1 MEQLLQVPSRQR
13 WSSTETR
20 EEVRFFTLGK
30 KFKWMLSSD
39 ARYAKKDSYLVV
51 HWALQ
56 VIDGLCQVVRSKS
69 HLVKSKLW
77 QQSPAPAASLSILMP
92 ERSNWKQRTNLNLQ
106 KSPPAPP
113 KTDKPEASVCMICY
127 VMYNMYTW
135 VSTQSTHL
143 RPQKWQA
150 RSKCRQQG
158 QPWCPQWTPSLFA
171 QQRFLQWTSLK
182 KHFLMDIRDGTL

>member
-1 MEQLLQVPSRQR
+1 MPFVK
-13 WSSTETR
+13 WS
-20 EEVRFFTLGK
+20 EVKAT
-30 KFKWMLSSD
+30 WWSQSLSSLSKFVKWSEVWI
-39 ARYAKKDSYLVV
+39 KKPPGEVKV
-51 HWALQ
+51 
-56 VIDGLCQVVRSKS
+56 CQVCQSLLSGQKCELKS

-92 ERSNWKQRTNLNLQ
+92 ERSNWKHRTNMNLQ
-106 KSPPAPP
+106 KMYSWFKKRQTCAPQ
-113 KTDKPEASVCMICY
+113 KWQAGSKYMYDMLCY

-135 VSTQSTHL
+135 VSNQSTHL

-182 KHFLMDIRDGTL
+182 KQFLVDITDGTR